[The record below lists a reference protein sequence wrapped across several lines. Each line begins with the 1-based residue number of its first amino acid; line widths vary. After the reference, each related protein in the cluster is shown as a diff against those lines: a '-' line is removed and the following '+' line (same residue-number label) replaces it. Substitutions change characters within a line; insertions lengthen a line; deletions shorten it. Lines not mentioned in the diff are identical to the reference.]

1 MASQR
6 EEAIVHYNEAE
17 AYELAASMDRAIYY
31 VYLLKKGPTWSPDS
45 SPEITTLQE
54 AHLRNLR
61 RLVDEGKL
69 VLNGPLLDA
78 FQLGGDIRGIGVLKA
93 SSLAEAQEWISTDP
107 MVKVGRLVFEIHAW
121 MVAKGILP

>member
-1 MASQR
+1 MPDPSIYD
-6 EEAIVHYNEAE
+6 EAQ

-45 SPEITTLQE
+45 TPEVDALQE
-54 AHLRNLR
+54 AHLGNLR
-61 RLVDEGKL
+61 RLVDEGRL

-78 FQLGGDIRGIGVLKA
+78 FQLSGEIRGIGVLKA
-93 SSLAEAQEWISTDP
+93 ASLAEAQELIGTDP

-121 MVAKGILP
+121 MVPKGILP